1 MKNQILP
8 KVFGWMFLGL
18 LVTFATGY
26 FVAMN
31 PNMLINLFSSA
42 GLIITFIL
50 EIGLVIFLSARI
62 SKMSP
67 TMAKLCFLLYSFVTG
82 LTFSVYFIAFELT
95 SLVLVFL
102 VTAIVFAIF
111 AFIGLTTKMDL
122 SKMGTYLLM
131 ALIGVIICS
140 LVNLF
145 LNSSSFDLFIS
156 IIGVLI
162 FVGYTAYDVNKILA
176 MSEFNAIPEDN
187 LAIYG
192 ALQLYLDFINLFIHL
207 LNLFGRSNDN

>member
-1 MKNQILP
+1 
-8 KVFGWMFLGL
+8 
-18 LVTFATGY
+18 
-26 FVAMN
+26 
-31 PNMLINLFSSA
+31 
-42 GLIITFIL
+42 
-50 EIGLVIFLSARI
+50 
-62 SKMSP
+62 
-67 TMAKLCFLLYSFVTG
+67 
-82 LTFSVYFIAFELT
+82 
-95 SLVLVFL
+95 
-102 VTAIVFAIF
+102 
-111 AFIGLTTKMDL
+111 MDL

-131 ALIGVIICS
+131 ALIGVIVCT
-140 LVNLF
+140 LVNFF